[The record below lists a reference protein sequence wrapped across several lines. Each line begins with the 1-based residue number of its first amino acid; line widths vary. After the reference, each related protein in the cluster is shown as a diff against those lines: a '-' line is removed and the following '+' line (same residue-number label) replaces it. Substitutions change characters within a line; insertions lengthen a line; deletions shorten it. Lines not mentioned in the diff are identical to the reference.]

1 MKTLMLIRT
10 LRKLVWIAALST
22 VFSLQALAAATPKQ
36 VVTEFFELAFV
47 QRKPT
52 EAALKFISADKY
64 IQHNPNGSDGR
75 AAFIS
80 GFAAYV
86 EKSKFRCEIKRVMA
100 EGDLVMVHN
109 HCKEDPSS
117 KSDLGSAVVDIFRV
131 ENGKIVEHWDVEQRV
146 PAKAKNNNTMF

>member
-22 VFSLQALAAATPKQ
+22 AFSLQALAAATPKQ

-80 GFAAYV
+80 GIAAYV
-86 EKSKFRCEIKRVMA
+86 ERSKFRCEIKRVMA